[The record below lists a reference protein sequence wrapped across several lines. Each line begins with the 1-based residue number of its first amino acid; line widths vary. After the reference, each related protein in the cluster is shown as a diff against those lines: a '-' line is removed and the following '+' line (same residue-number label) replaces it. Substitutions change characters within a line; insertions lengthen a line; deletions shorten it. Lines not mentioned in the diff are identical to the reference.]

1 MIPQSFEEWR
11 NCIVH
16 DCKIK
21 LTQDFA
27 LGRLKVYEDRS
38 KAETKLFVKLY
49 GEDHLNNIIH
59 WLKRVAAT
67 ASVS

>member
-1 MIPQSFEEWR
+1 MIPSTFEEWK

-27 LGRLKVYEDRS
+27 QKRLQVYEDRS
-38 KAETKLFVKLY
+38 KAETKQFIKLY
-49 GEDHLNNIIH
+49 GESHLNNIVH
-59 WLKRVAAT
+59 WLKQVAAT
-67 ASVS
+67 APA